1 MEEAASELTQGGQ
14 DRWDLDREGE
24 ASLTRQWLELRHE
37 GRGEIRLMCSN
48 KEAEIKKRLQ
58 VNL

>member
-1 MEEAASELTQGGQ
+1 MEEAASELTQGGK
-14 DRWDLDREGE
+14 DRWDLEKGRPV
-24 ASLTRQWLELRHE
+24 LTRQWLELRHE